1 MDNTKNKI
9 GIIFLGIILL
19 IFVVGGYFFMKYM
32 ISSPSKSHKK
42 NNIVNDV
49 RVNSSKDY
57 IYFDNSIEI
66 IDNIFKQDVIL
77 NFEGLENE
85 NSKLHS
91 ELEALT
97 ANEVKVS
104 NQEIPEGVTCENDLY
119 SFSYRNYEVTE
130 YNLYASVV
138 IIDYDYNC
146 VNGSVPKNIKSYV
159 INKETGSILSNDELL
174 QTFSITDD
182 KIIENVNKRLGDTQ
196 VLDGDIGVINT
207 ESTINDIK
215 NGQYGVDK
223 ALSISKNGKLAINFI
238 VKSNKINYNDS
249 VELN

>member
-1 MDNTKNKI
+1 M
-9 GIIFLGIILL
+9 
-19 IFVVGGYFFMKYM
+19 
-32 ISSPSKSHKK
+32 
-42 NNIVNDV
+42 
-49 RVNSSKDY
+49 
-57 IYFDNSIEI
+57 
-66 IDNIFKQDVIL
+66 
-77 NFEGLENE
+77 
-85 NSKLHS
+85 
-91 ELEALT
+91 
-97 ANEVKVS
+97 
-104 NQEIPEGVTCENDLY
+104 
-119 SFSYRNYEVTE
+119 
-130 YNLYASVV
+130 
-138 IIDYDYNC
+138 
-146 VNGSVPKNIKSYV
+146 
-159 INKETGSILSNDELL
+159 L